1 MLLILA
7 SAVPLAAMAVPFLI
21 CRSSSRSEAPIGR
34 RVLGEPDHLAT
45 EGRWEGLSAEVA
57 RLERRRRSSGSDA
70 ATRRRHLAAVLP
82 ADARR

>member
-1 MLLILA
+1 VLLILA
-7 SAVPLAAMAVPFLI
+7 SAAPLAAMAVPFLI

-34 RVLGEPDHLAT
+34 RADHGSHGLAT

-57 RLERRRRSSGSDA
+57 RLEDRRRSLGSDA

>member
-7 SAVPLAAMAVPFLI
+7 SAAPVVAMAVAFLI
-21 CRSSSRSEAPIGR
+21 CRTSSRSEAPIGR
-34 RVLGEPDHLAT
+34 QANHGPCRLAT

-57 RLERRRRSSGSDA
+57 RLERRRRSPGSDA